1 MTIIPQEGSASWSC
15 RAIVSQL
22 DRHIIG
28 QDAAKRA
35 VAITLRNRW
44 RRLRL
49 EPELRREVIPNNII
63 MIGPTGVGKT
73 EIARRLS
80 MISDLPF
87 VKVEATRFTE
97 KGYVGRD
104 VDSIVRDLVEN
115 GIALVRRR
123 KQARIEQE
131 IETAVEDRLI
141 DILFPP
147 LAVGDDPEREQ
158 RWHRSREK
166 IRQQLQEGVLETRE
180 VTVVTEQQR
189 VPIANIFTAAGEEM
203 DAAFSEGLGSLFPK
217 KTKESTMPVSQ
228 ARQVLR
234 DQELDRRLDQDQL
247 VQEALQLV
255 EDGGIVFV
263 DEIDKIAGKTGG
275 GGSGPDVSRE
285 GVQRDLLPIVEGATI
300 STKYGPVHTDH
311 VLFIA
316 AGAFHMSK
324 PSDMIPELQ
333 GRFPIRVELDN
344 LEEAD
349 LLRILRE
356 PDNSLVR
363 QYQSLL
369 AVDGCT
375 LSFTDDALA
384 SLAAY
389 AAELNKRLEN
399 IGARRLQTIMA
410 QLLDDVLFDVP
421 EVVSG
426 EVVVDREFV
435 VSRLSGV
442 VKDEDLS
449 RYIL

>member
-1 MTIIPQEGSASWSC
+1 MTMLPPGDAGGWSC
-15 RAIVSQL
+15 RAIVAQL
-22 DRHIIG
+22 DNFIIG
-28 QDAAKRA
+28 QDSAKRA
-35 VAITLRNRW
+35 VAIALRNRW

-49 EPELRREVIPNNII
+49 DPEIRREVIPNNIV

-80 MISDLPF
+80 LIAGLPF

-104 VDSIVRDLVEN
+104 VDSMIRDLVEN
-115 GIALVRRR
+115 GIALLRRR
-123 KQARIEQE
+123 RREQLEAE
-131 IETAVEDRLI
+131 IESAVEDRLI

-147 LAVGDDPEREQ
+147 LAAGDDPEREQ

-166 IRQQLQEGVLETRE
+166 IRQQLRDGVLETRE
-180 VTVVTEQQR
+180 VTIVTEQQR

-203 DAAFSEGLGSLFPK
+203 DAAFSEGLGNIFPK
-217 KTKESTMPVSQ
+217 QTKESVMPVSA

-234 DQELDRRLDQDQL
+234 EQELDRRIDQDRL
-247 VQEALQLV
+247 IQEAVQLV
-255 EDGGIVFV
+255 EDGGIVFI

-275 GGSGPDVSRE
+275 GGPDVSRE
-285 GVQRDLLPIVEGATI
+285 GVQRDLLPVVEGATVT
-300 STKYGPVHTDH
+300 TKYGPVRTDH

-324 PSDMIPELQ
+324 PSDLIPELQ

-344 LEEAD
+344 LGEED
-349 LLRILRE
+349 YFRILKE
-356 PDNSLVR
+356 TDNSLVR
-363 QYQSLL
+363 QYQALL
-369 AVDGCT
+369 AVDGCR
-375 LSFTDDALA
+375 LEFAEDALA
-384 SLAAY
+384 ALASF

-410 QLLDDVLFDVP
+410 QLLDDLLFDVP
-421 EVVSG
+421 EEHAGDVM
-426 EVVVDREFV
+426 VDREFV
-435 VSRLSGV
+435 TERLSGV